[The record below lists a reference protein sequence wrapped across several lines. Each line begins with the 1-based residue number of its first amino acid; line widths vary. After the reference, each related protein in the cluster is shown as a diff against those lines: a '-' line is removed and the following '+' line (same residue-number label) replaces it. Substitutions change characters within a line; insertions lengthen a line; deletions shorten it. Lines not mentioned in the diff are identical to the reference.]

1 MTTALNQRARL
12 LLMLLGSLAALCIG
26 MTSGPDSAHAATS
39 TYCTGWQ
46 NPGGFCSGAPR
57 TLYQTYGWGDQ
68 GGVCVAP
75 HLGWPRGCT
84 SSAGTGVYSPR
95 LSQPSYLNP
104 YIANNSGGA
113 NFVHGVALQP

>member
-1 MTTALNQRARL
+1 MTTALDRKGRL
-12 LLMLLGSLAALCIG
+12 LLMLLGCVAALSIG
-26 MTSGPDSAHAATS
+26 LTSGSGSAQAATS
-39 TYCTGWQ
+39 TYCAGWQ
-46 NPGGFCSGAPR
+46 NPGGFCSGSPR

-68 GGVCVAP
+68 TGVCVAV

-95 LSQPSYLNP
+95 LASPSYLNP
-104 YIANNSGGA
+104 YIANNGGVS

>member
-1 MTTALNQRARL
+1 MTTALNRRARIS
-12 LLMLLGSLAALCIG
+12 LMLVGCLVALSLGLI
-26 MTSGPDSAHAATS
+26 SGPAAAQASTS

-46 NPGGFCSGAPR
+46 NPGGFCSGAVR

-68 GGVCVAP
+68 GGVCVAV

-95 LSQPSYLNP
+95 LSSPSYLNP
-104 YIANNSGGA
+104 YIANNSGVT
-113 NFVHGVALQP
+113 NFV